1 MLRGGAG
8 AELSRAIW
16 HYEWQMISSAPKRF
30 PVTVTHLPV
39 TRCQLCQRTIAYR
52 PGEASA
58 VLTKHYNEKH
68 KDELGQVPDARK

>member
-1 MLRGGAG
+1 
-8 AELSRAIW
+8 
-16 HYEWQMISSAPKRF
+16 MISSAPKRF

-39 TRCQLCQRTIAYR
+39 TRCQLCQRTLAYR

-68 KDELGQVPDARK
+68 KDEMGHVPDASK

>member
-1 MLRGGAG
+1 
-8 AELSRAIW
+8 
-16 HYEWQMISSAPKRF
+16 MISSTPKRF
-30 PVTVTHLPV
+30 PVTVTRLPV

-68 KDELGQVPDARK
+68 KDALGHVPDAEK